1 MPDAR
6 RFSRESPGIGFFS
19 SVFRGGH
26 IPTASL
32 CYLTTDQHITTAI
45 ASHTAACAA
54 ADANWVKL
62 NRL

>member
-1 MPDAR
+1 MPDAH
-6 RFSRESPGIGFFS
+6 RFSRESVGIGSLSFA
-19 SVFRGGH
+19 VRR
-26 IPTASL
+26 ASRPSPR
-32 CYLTTDQHITTAI
+32 YRTTDQHITTAI